1 MKNMKVNLNLME
13 YMLYFWQS
21 TSENEKVGETY
32 LVEIA
37 EQPEMALLYD
47 DTFNAESVRKVL
59 SAITNKEMLNGGSKK
74 ERKFWNNNMWVMEDM
89 ELLKSMINP
98 LKVLNID
105 ALVEKVNAQKAIPY
119 DTVEIV
125 FVPGTEEEYLI
136 KDNQLIINFFR
147 VTADLY
153 EENKVTIDNKDLT
166 SYIEEKVLEMA

>member
-1 MKNMKVNLNLME
+1 M
-13 YMLYFWQS
+13 
-21 TSENEKVGETY
+21 
-32 LVEIA
+32 VEIA

-47 DTFNAESVRKVL
+47 ETFNAESVRKVL

-105 ALVEKVNAQKAIPY
+105 ALVEKITAQKTIPY

-136 KDNQLIINFFR
+136 KENQLIINFFR